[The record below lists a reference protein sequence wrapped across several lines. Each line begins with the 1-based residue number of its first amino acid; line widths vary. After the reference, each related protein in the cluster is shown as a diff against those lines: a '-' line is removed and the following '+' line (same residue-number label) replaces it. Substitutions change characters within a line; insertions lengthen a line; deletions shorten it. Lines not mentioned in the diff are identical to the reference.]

1 MAEVSGSLVDAF
13 TFKSKRTAVWHGA
26 WKLVKLP
33 EGTLLFRIR
42 EDPNEE
48 RDLSAKYP
56 DVVKE
61 LTGYLNEM
69 TQTLPESRG
78 RAPTPVTP
86 GNG

>member
-1 MAEVSGSLVDAF
+1 MNRVS
-13 TFKSKRTAVWHGA
+13 R
-26 WKLVKLP
+26 
-33 EGTLLFRIR
+33 
-42 EDPNEE
+42 

-78 RAPTPVTP
+78 RAPTP
-86 GNG
+86 GSG